1 MDSGIE
7 ETSVL
12 DMISPPSGAP
22 LLSAQGDVGG
32 FRHDSVTTAPAAMF
46 TAPIFTS
53 GNSID
58 YAELNPNFIVR
69 VGQVDKTLSPA
80 PNSSGF
86 SFDGGTSWFQGNS
99 EPGGITTGGGTVAAA
114 ANASRVVWCP
124 ANNGVFF
131 SADNGNSWTA
141 STGVASG
148 GRVASDR
155 VNPSKFYAF
164 ANGTFYVS
172 TNGGA
177 SFTPTGATGL
187 PASGDPV
194 RFRAVAG
201 IDGDIWL
208 AGGSTGSGVYGIW
221 HSTNSGATFTKL
233 TNVQQA
239 DTIGFGKSAPGQTYP
254 ALFTNA
260 QIGGVRGFFR
270 SDDAGATWVRIN
282 DDQHNWGTASAAI
295 AGDPRIYGR
304 VYIATNG
311 RGIIY
316 GDIAGALPPD
326 FSLSSN
332 PTSLSVTQGSSG
344 TSTISVTP
352 AGGFAGSVAFSA
364 SGL

>member
-1 MDSGIE
+1 
-7 ETSVL
+7 
-12 DMISPPSGAP
+12 
-22 LLSAQGDVGG
+22 
-32 FRHDSVTTAPAAMF
+32 
-46 TAPIFTS
+46 
-53 GNSID
+53 
-58 YAELNPNFIVR
+58 
-69 VGQVDKTLSPA
+69 
-80 PNSSGF
+80 
-86 SFDGGTSWFQGNS
+86 
-99 EPGGITTGGGTVAAA
+99 
-114 ANASRVVWCP
+114 
-124 ANNGVFF
+124 
-131 SADNGNSWTA
+131 
-141 STGVASG
+141 
-148 GRVASDR
+148 
-155 VNPSKFYAF
+155 
-164 ANGTFYVS
+164 
-172 TNGGA
+172 
-177 SFTPTGATGL
+177 
-187 PASGDPV
+187 
-194 RFRAVAG
+194 VAG

-282 DDQHNWGTASAAI
+282 DDQHNWGTANAAI
-295 AGDPRIYGR
+295 TGDPRIYGR

-332 PTSLSVTQGSSG
+332 PSSLSITQGSSG

-364 SGL
+364 SGLAAGVTASFNPA